1 MINQQTKPRTFSES
15 LNFIEQGFLRMTL
28 DEQFDF
34 LEYFKPIVKRT
45 KGKFRKFV
53 VRQLAE
59 SLEKE
64 MIKNLN
70 SWLKSELKDK

>member
-34 LEYFKPIVKRT
+34 LEYFKPIVKGT
-45 KGKFRKFV
+45 KGKFRKSV
-53 VRQLAE
+53 MKQLAQY
-59 SLEKE
+59 LEKQ
-64 MIKNLN
+64 MMKNLN
-70 SWLKSELKDK
+70 SWLKSEIKG